1 MWQAPESSIALY
13 CLATGE
19 EGDDGGGLEEEVEEK
34 VEEELGEE
42 GVPVVAVVAITP
54 YRSLPSSR

>member
-1 MWQAPESSIALY
+1 LY